1 MYSGYPILKRKI
13 AGKSALFA
21 TFFAIF
27 HLKSGSSVS
36 NDAVAVPGPIRV
48 KNMTTESR
56 PDSVCS
62 PQFLS

>member
-1 MYSGYPILKRKI
+1 
-13 AGKSALFA
+13 
-21 TFFAIF
+21 
-27 HLKSGSSVS
+27 LKSGSSVS